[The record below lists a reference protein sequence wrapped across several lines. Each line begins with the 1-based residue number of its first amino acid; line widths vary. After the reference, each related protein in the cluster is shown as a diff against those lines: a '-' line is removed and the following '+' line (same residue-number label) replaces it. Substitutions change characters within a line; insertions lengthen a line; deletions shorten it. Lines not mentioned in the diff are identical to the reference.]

1 MNADPITVLIVDD
14 HVLFRDGIR
23 TLLLGEEHMKLIGEA
38 ASGEQAL
45 DLADQLQPDVILMD
59 IQMPGINGIETTR
72 RIARTSPHI
81 AILMVTMFDD
91 DQSVFA
97 AMRAGAKGYVLK
109 GAVHDEMLRAI
120 QAAGHGEAIF
130 SPAIAGRMMTFF
142 SRIKESDA
150 GHIFPEL
157 SDRERQVLTLITHG
171 DSNPEIGQK
180 LALSL
185 KTVQNNV
192 SNILNKLQ
200 VADRSQAILRAR
212 AAGLGRDSDP
222 S

>member
-1 MNADPITVLIVDD
+1 MNNEPITVLIVDD

-23 TLLLGEEHMKLIGEA
+23 TLLLGEDQMKLVGEA
-38 ASGEQAL
+38 QNGEEAIV
-45 DLADQLQPDVILMD
+45 LAEQLQPDVILMD

-72 RIARTSPHI
+72 RIAQSSPHI

-130 SPAIAGRMMTFF
+130 SPTIAARMMTFF
-142 SRIKESDA
+142 SRIKENNTE
-150 GHIFPEL
+150 HIFPEL
-157 SDRERQVLTLITHG
+157 SERERQVLTLITQG
-171 DSNPEIGQK
+171 DSNLEIGQK
-180 LALSL
+180 LSLSL
-185 KTVQNNV
+185 KTVQNHV

-212 AAGLGRDSDP
+212 AAGLGNEAE
-222 S
+222 